1 MTESRRERRQ
11 RKQIEESKEKHVDIL
26 TMKLGEVL
34 ADAYDNLD
42 DESKARMQAN
52 PGVSIRHEGRFVIAS
67 CAGLDFAMIEHA
79 WLVDDSQTEVDAMTV
94 DGFVPDT
101 IPDDFE

>member
-1 MTESRRERRQ
+1 MTESRKQRRDRKEREAAAR
-11 RKQIEESKEKHVDIL
+11 VDIL

-79 WLVDDSQTEVDAMTV
+79 WLVNDSLTEVDAMTV